1 MFFKDFYCIAD
12 RPMMVSLDSLT
23 QPNGKHAMQR
33 LSSYLTTKEVAA
45 MLRIAP
51 QTLEKARSTGLGPQI
66 PFVKVG
72 RAVRYASDDVAAWIE
87 SKKDV

>member
-1 MFFKDFYCIAD
+1 
-12 RPMMVSLDSLT
+12 MVSVYDGLADFFNAT
-23 QPNGKHAMQR
+23 TKANFMNQ

-66 PFVKVG
+66 PFIKVG
-72 RAVRYASDDVAAWIE
+72 RAVRYASDDVTAWIE
-87 SKKDV
+87 TIKNQ

>member
-1 MFFKDFYCIAD
+1 M
-12 RPMMVSLDSLT
+12 
-23 QPNGKHAMQR
+23 HE

-72 RAVRYASDDVAAWIE
+72 RAVRYMRGDVCAWAE
-87 SKKDV
+87 SKKNV

>member
-1 MFFKDFYCIAD
+1 
-12 RPMMVSLDSLT
+12 
-23 QPNGKHAMQR
+23 MQQAGEFM
-33 LSSYLTTKEVAA
+33 TTVEVAA

-72 RAVRYASDDVAAWIE
+72 RAVRYASADVRAWTE
-87 SKKDV
+87 SKKHN

>member
-1 MFFKDFYCIAD
+1 MD
-12 RPMMVSLDSLT
+12 
-23 QPNGKHAMQR
+23 Q
-33 LSSYLTTKEVAA
+33 LSSYLTTKEVAD

-72 RAVRYASDDVAAWIE
+72 RAVRYASDDVAAWVE
-87 SKKDV
+87 SKKSA

>member
-1 MFFKDFYCIAD
+1 MY
-12 RPMMVSLDSLT
+12 
-23 QPNGKHAMQR
+23 QQ
-33 LSSYLTTKEVAA
+33 SSYLTTKEVAA

-72 RAVRYASDDVAAWIE
+72 RAVRYASGDVAAWVE
-87 SKKDV
+87 SKKYS

>member
-1 MFFKDFYCIAD
+1 MNQ
-12 RPMMVSLDSLT
+12 LG
-23 QPNGKHAMQR
+23 N
-33 LSSYLTTKEVAA
+33 YLTTKEVAC

-72 RAVRYASDDVAAWIE
+72 RAVRYATDDVAAWIE
-87 SKKDV
+87 SNKNA

>member
-1 MFFKDFYCIAD
+1 MYE
-12 RPMMVSLDSLT
+12 P
-23 QPNGKHAMQR
+23 
-33 LSSYLTTKEVAA
+33 SSYLTTKEVAA

-72 RAVRYASDDVAAWIE
+72 RAVRYAGEDVCAWVE
-87 SKKDV
+87 TKKTI

>member
-1 MFFKDFYCIAD
+1 MRELEI
-12 RPMMVSLDSLT
+12 
-23 QPNGKHAMQR
+23 
-33 LSSYLTTKEVAA
+33 YLTTKEVAA

-72 RAVRYASDDVAAWIE
+72 RAVRYASDDVQAWVE
-87 SKKDV
+87 SSKNL

>member
-1 MFFKDFYCIAD
+1 MYQ
-12 RPMMVSLDSLT
+12 LT
-23 QPNGKHAMQR
+23 N
-33 LSSYLTTKEVAA
+33 YLTTKEVAA

-72 RAVRYASDDVAAWIE
+72 RAVRYEREDVRAWVE
-87 SKKDV
+87 TKKNI

>member
-1 MFFKDFYCIAD
+1 
-12 RPMMVSLDSLT
+12 
-23 QPNGKHAMQR
+23 
-33 LSSYLTTKEVAA
+33 

-87 SKKDV
+87 SNKHA

>member
-1 MFFKDFYCIAD
+1 MD
-12 RPMMVSLDSLT
+12 
-23 QPNGKHAMQR
+23 Q

-72 RAVRYASDDVAAWIE
+72 RAVRYASGDVAAWVE
-87 SKKDV
+87 SKKNA

>member
-1 MFFKDFYCIAD
+1 MIALLN
-12 RPMMVSLDSLT
+12 SLAQL
-23 QPNGKHAMQR
+23 NRGYVMHELR
-33 LSSYLTTKEVAA
+33 SYLTTKEVAA

-72 RAVRYASDDVAAWIE
+72 RAVRYTRDDVHAWTE
-87 SKKDV
+87 SNRNV

>member
-1 MFFKDFYCIAD
+1 MHDLGGY
-12 RPMMVSLDSLT
+12 M
-23 QPNGKHAMQR
+23 
-33 LSSYLTTKEVAA
+33 TTKEVAE

-72 RAVRYASDDVAAWIE
+72 RAVRYAKADVRAWTE
-87 SKKDV
+87 SKRNV

>member
-1 MFFKDFYCIAD
+1 
-12 RPMMVSLDSLT
+12 
-23 QPNGKHAMQR
+23 MQEP
-33 LSSYLTTKEVAA
+33 SSYLTTREVAA

-72 RAVRYASDDVAAWIE
+72 RAVRYAIVDVRAWVE
-87 SKKDV
+87 SNKNA

>member
-1 MFFKDFYCIAD
+1 MRELEI
-12 RPMMVSLDSLT
+12 
-23 QPNGKHAMQR
+23 
-33 LSSYLTTKEVAA
+33 YLTTKEVAA

-72 RAVRYASDDVAAWIE
+72 RAVRYASNDVHAWVE
-87 SKKDV
+87 LNKNL